1 MATEKQLLK
10 GARKFDQQ
18 ALAEI
23 YDQYSPGLYRY
34 AIRLLN
40 DNNQAEECVAETF
53 SRFLQ
58 AIKGGGGPSA
68 HLQAYLYRIAHN
80 WITDQYRSQPS
91 QPVELEETVEAEPG
105 FNPISSHRDVLIK
118 EQVRSALMQ
127 LTSEQRQ
134 VIVMK
139 FIEDWSNPEIAR
151 TMKKSV
157 GAVKSLQHRALT
169 TLNLL
174 LTDLYE

>member
-10 GARKFDQQ
+10 GARKFDPQ

-34 AIRLLN
+34 AVRLLS
-40 DNNQAEECVAETF
+40 DSEHAEECVAETF
-53 SRFLQ
+53 SRFLH
-58 AIKGGGGPSA
+58 AVKNGGGPSA

-80 WITDQYRSQPS
+80 WITDQYRSPDS
-91 QPVELEETVEAEPG
+91 QTLELDEPIEAEL
-105 FNPISSHRDVLIK
+105 NPNPSSAPKDVLLR

-127 LTSEQRQ
+127 LTPEQRQ
-134 VIVMK
+134 VIILK
-139 FIEDWSNPEIAR
+139 YIEGWGNSEVAR
-151 TMKKSV
+151 TMKKTV
-157 GAVKSLQHRALT
+157 GAVKSLQHRALA
-169 TLNLL
+169 TLNLY